1 MSPATRAKKGSRV
14 TSQNSPSAS
23 VSDVFLL
30 ESNTTGLCTV
40 QGSAS
45 RRVPFS
51 VYPISVDDS
60 FWNHTISSSVA
71 LCAVILLKLPSY
83 FSMFLLQRWQRKNIT
98 GHRLQRFRDY
108 STCPKAIVTYLSPP
122 SFALISEKKSWIYP
136 QHLRYIP
143 WKLL

>member
-30 ESNTTGLCTV
+30 ENNTTGLCTV

-45 RRVPFS
+45 TRISFR

-60 FWNHTISSSVA
+60 SWNHTISSSVA
-71 LCAVILLKLPSY
+71 LCAVILLKLLSY
-83 FSMFLLQRWQRKNIT
+83 FSMFLLQRWQRKNII

-108 STCPKAIVTYLSPP
+108 STHPKAIATYLSPP
-122 SFALISEKKSWIYP
+122 SFALISEKKS
-136 QHLRYIP
+136 
-143 WKLL
+143 